1 MTHDEQTGFSEQAV
15 QERFETIGKTLV
27 EQGLYAEAIE
37 AYKELIRDYPA
48 SRWAANAYMAI
59 AHSYHAMGQEEEE
72 LEALEDII
80 TQFPDHIVAKRA
92 RGAIGALRERRHGEG
107 GTAADLHG
115 AVRRLTRQVERM
127 HQAQH
132 RRAWLGAIAYLALGG
147 VVLWL
152 ALRGPGGVP
161 PARLHDLDERVTAL
175 ESALAAL
182 SDGGTSAH
190 SPRPSAAPAP
200 SVTVTPVAPGPAPAP
215 AAPAAP
221 ASPPAPKPS
230 QAAKPSPKPAPAKP
244 SPPPAAATRAYT
256 VKQGDSLWTIASR
269 ELGDSR
275 KADELARLN
284 GLQAPY
290 SIRVGDKLKLPA
302 KR

>member
-1 MTHDEQTGFSEQAV
+1 MTHDEQKGFSEQEV
-15 QERFETIGKTLV
+15 QERFESIGRTLV

-37 AYKELIRDYPA
+37 ANKELIRDYPA
-48 SRWAANAYMAI
+48 SRWSANAYMAI
-59 AHSYHAMGQEEEE
+59 AHCYHAMGQEEEE

-80 TQFPDHIVAKRA
+80 TQFPDHVVAKRA

-107 GTAADLHG
+107 GTSADLHG

-132 RRAWLGAIAYLALGG
+132 RRAWLGAITYLALGG

-152 ALRGPGGVP
+152 ALRAPGGVL
-161 PARLHDLDERVTAL
+161 PAGLRDLDKRVTAL
-175 ESALAAL
+175 ESAVAAL

-190 SPRPSAAPAP
+190 SPRPPAAPAP
-200 SVTVTPVAPGPAPAP
+200 SVTVTPVTPAPVAP
-215 AAPAAP
+215 AAPAP
-221 ASPPAPKPS
+221 QPAPKPS
-230 QAAKPSPKPAPAKP
+230 PAVKPSPKPAPAKP
-244 SPPPAAATRAYT
+244 SAPPAAAARTYT

-269 ELGDSR
+269 ELGDGR
-275 KADELARLN
+275 KAEEIARVN

>member
-1 MTHDEQTGFSEQAV
+1 MTHDEQKDFSEQEV
-15 QERFETIGKTLV
+15 QERFESIGRTLV

-37 AYKELIRDYPA
+37 ANKELIRDYPA
-48 SRWAANAYMAI
+48 SRWSANAYMAI
-59 AHSYHAMGQEEEE
+59 AHCYHAMGQEEEE

-80 TQFPDHIVAKRA
+80 TQFPDHVVAKRA

-107 GTAADLHG
+107 GTSADLHG

-132 RRAWLGAIAYLALGG
+132 RRAWLGAITYLALGG

-152 ALRGPGGVP
+152 ALRAPGGVL
-161 PARLHDLDERVTAL
+161 PAGLRDLDKRVTAL
-175 ESALAAL
+175 ESAVAAL

-190 SPRPSAAPAP
+190 SPRPPAAPAP
-200 SVTVTPVAPGPAPAP
+200 SVTVTPVTPAPVAP
-215 AAPAAP
+215 AAPAP
-221 ASPPAPKPS
+221 QPAPKPS
-230 QAAKPSPKPAPAKP
+230 PAVKPSPKPAPAKP
-244 SPPPAAATRAYT
+244 SAPPAAAARTYT

-269 ELGDSR
+269 ELGDGR
-275 KADELARLN
+275 KAEEIARVN

>member
-1 MTHDEQTGFSEQAV
+1 VTHDEQKGFSEQEV
-15 QERFETIGKTLV
+15 QERFESIGRTLV

-37 AYKELIRDYPA
+37 ANKELIRDYPA
-48 SRWAANAYMAI
+48 SRWSANAYMAI
-59 AHSYHAMGQEEEE
+59 AHCYHAMGQEEEE

-80 TQFPDHIVAKRA
+80 TQFPDHVVAKRA

-107 GTAADLHG
+107 GTSADLHG

-132 RRAWLGAIAYLALGG
+132 RRAWLGAITYLALGG

-152 ALRGPGGVP
+152 ALRAPGGVL
-161 PARLHDLDERVTAL
+161 PAGLRDLDKRVTAL
-175 ESALAAL
+175 ESAVAAL

-190 SPRPSAAPAP
+190 SPRPPAAPAP
-200 SVTVTPVAPGPAPAP
+200 SVTVTPVTPAPVAP
-215 AAPAAP
+215 AAPAP
-221 ASPPAPKPS
+221 QPAPKPS
-230 QAAKPSPKPAPAKP
+230 PAVKPSPKPAPAKP
-244 SPPPAAATRAYT
+244 SAPPAAAARTYT

-269 ELGDSR
+269 ELGDGR
-275 KADELARLN
+275 KAEEIARVN

>member
-1 MTHDEQTGFSEQAV
+1 VTHDEQKDFSEQEV
-15 QERFETIGKTLV
+15 QERFESIGRTLV

-37 AYKELIRDYPA
+37 ANKELIRDYPA
-48 SRWAANAYMAI
+48 SRWSANAYMAI
-59 AHSYHAMGQEEEE
+59 AHCYHAMGQEEEE

-80 TQFPDHIVAKRA
+80 TQFPDHVVAKRA

-107 GTAADLHG
+107 GTSADLHG

-132 RRAWLGAIAYLALGG
+132 RRAWLGAITYLALGG

-152 ALRGPGGVP
+152 ALRAPGGVL
-161 PARLHDLDERVTAL
+161 PAGLRDLDKRVTAL
-175 ESALAAL
+175 ESAVAAL

-190 SPRPSAAPAP
+190 SPRPPAAPAP
-200 SVTVTPVAPGPAPAP
+200 SVTVTPVTPAPVAP
-215 AAPAAP
+215 AAPAP
-221 ASPPAPKPS
+221 QPAPKPS
-230 QAAKPSPKPAPAKP
+230 PAVKPSPKPAPAKP
-244 SPPPAAATRAYT
+244 SAPPAAAARTYT

-269 ELGDSR
+269 ELGDGR
-275 KADELARLN
+275 KAEEIARVN